1 MLEYSFEGAQDLLT
15 SNLETASSSLKAV
28 GEYLH
33 FLRDQ
38 IPIAEVTIARV
49 YNLDVHKRR
58 NQRALKPEAATAAVA
73 WEWWAE

>member
-28 GEYLH
+28 GEDLH
-33 FLRDQ
+33 LCDQ
-38 IPIAEVTIARV
+38 LPIAEVTIARV
-49 YNLDVHKRR
+49 YNLDVHQRR

-73 WEWWAE
+73 

>member
-28 GEYLH
+28 GEDLH

-38 IPIAEVTIARV
+38 LPIAEVTIARV
-49 YNLDVHKRR
+49 YSLDVHRRR
-58 NQRALKPEAATAAVA
+58 NQRALKPEAATAADA
-73 WEWWAE
+73 